1 MTILDG
7 QPACHLARA
16 ILEQL
21 AIGVDTIR
29 SGGES
34 PAAQFRIVVLPDGED
49 RRAGGTD
56 TGDGLDAVVGA
67 GGQVDD
73 DPIDVGQRAFEAG
86 CRANGN
92 GDPVACVD
100 QVGQARRPDQV
111 ICEDRDPRRQSSV
124 SAR

>member
-7 QPACHLARA
+7 QPACHLART

-21 AIGVDTIR
+21 AIGVDPIR
-29 SGGES
+29 SRRES

-49 RRAGGTD
+49 RRAGNSGALD
-56 TGDGLDAVVGA
+56 CLDAIVGA

-73 DPIDVGQRAFEAG
+73 DPIDVGQRASEAG
-86 CRANGN
+86 CRADGN